1 MGHKELD
8 TTERLPLS
16 LGPQASRWRS
26 GKEHACHTA
35 VARDAGLT
43 SGLEEPLKEE
53 MATYSR
59 ILAWKI
65 PWTEKPDTVYG
76 VTKNWI
82 LLNTHEHDLLIVYFP
97 SIF

>member
-1 MGHKELD
+1 
-8 TTERLPLS
+8 
-16 LGPQASRWRS
+16 
-26 GKEHACHTA
+26 
-35 VARDAGLT
+35 
-43 SGLEEPLKEE
+43 